1 MKFIIG
7 GVAAIIVIMVFMYY
21 RKQQKKLEEKIDS
34 RPLYNVVPEH
44 ATNKLIEK
52 IEKLTENFET
62 KIEPKKRKFRILL
75 NSADRDTN
83 VWPVQTEYNL
93 KLVDKI
99 YGLEKLTLTKATFPT
114 TLQLI
119 NDNNNQIVISGSFQF
134 AGPVNFPINYIV
146 PLINGIYSTTSLSA
160 MIQTA
165 INEVAAADPTYTSP
179 ATWTVSIEPST
190 SLISFTSVTLPTHP
204 INGAGVNI
212 NFTVSGNSYIT
223 DILGL
228 SASALAGSPTAP
240 YLGVE
245 PVNVSYPQNL
255 VLYLDNGAFDFD
267 SLRLMTKNQDDRRC
281 FAYMTVPS
289 GNGAGGS
296 ATPSAATLSGA
307 AILVAGSGGATGYG
321 TYVIT
326 KEMTNAYYKAYG
338 GKIPLLQNIHVRI
351 RQILP
356 DGTVVTPSFNAS
368 DHTLEFEVKANV
380 DKISLGYNK

>member
-7 GVAAIIVIMVFMYY
+7 GVAATIVIMIFMYY
-21 RKQQKKLEEKIDS
+21 RKQQRKLEEKVDS

-44 ATNKLIEK
+44 ATNRLVDR
-52 IEKLTENFET
+52 IEKLTQNFET
-62 KIEPKKRKFRILL
+62 KIEPKKRKFRLLL
-75 NSADRDTN
+75 NSADRDIAI
-83 VWPVQTEYNL
+83 WPTQTEYNL

-119 NDNNNQIVISGSFQF
+119 NDNNNQLTISGGFVF
-134 AGPVNFPINYIV
+134 ASVVLNFAYV
-146 PLINGIYSTTSLSA
+146 VSLTNGVYNTTSLAS

-165 INEVAAADPTYTSP
+165 INEEAALDATYTSP
-179 ATWTVSIEPST
+179 ATWAVGIESAT
-190 SLISFTSVTLPTHP
+190 GLITFTSVTLPSHP
-204 INGAGVNI
+204 VQGAGSALTFSV
-212 NFTVSGNSYIT
+212 TGNSYIT
-223 DILGL
+223 DVLGL
-228 SASALAGSPTAP
+228 SPTAADGNFTVP
-240 YLGVE
+240 YSGVE

-267 SLRLMTKNQDDRRC
+267 SLRLMAKDENDRRC

-351 RQILP
+351 RQILS
-356 DGTVVTPSFNAS
+356 DGTVVTPDFNAS
-368 DHTLEFEVKANV
+368 NHTLEFEVKANV

>member
-7 GVAAIIVIMVFMYY
+7 GVAAAIVLFIFMYY

-62 KIEPKKRKFRILL
+62 KIEPKMRKFRILV
-75 NSADRDTN
+75 NSADRDLTK
-83 VWPVQTEYNL
+83 WPTETEYDL
-93 KLVDKI
+93 RLVDKI
-99 YGLEKLTLTKATFPT
+99 YGLDKLTLTKATFPT

-119 NDNNNQIVISGSFQF
+119 NNNNNTLTISGTFSF
-134 AGPVNFPINYIV
+134 AGPTVLSFNYTAT
-146 PLINGIYSTTSLSA
+146 LTNGIYSTSSLDA
-160 MIQTA
+160 MIQGA
-165 INEVAAADPTYTSP
+165 INAAAAADATYSSP
-179 ATWTVSIEPST
+179 ATWST
-190 SLISFTSVTLPTHP
+190 ATADSTGIVSFTSTALPTHP
-204 INGAGVNI
+204 TFGVATNLTFSVTGNI
-212 NFTVSGNSYIT
+212 YLN
-223 DILGL
+223 DIMGL
-228 SASALAGSPTAP
+228 STSAPAGDSATP
-240 YLGVE
+240 YSGVD

-255 VLYLDNGAFDFD
+255 ILYLDNGAYDFD
-267 SLRLMTKNQDDRRC
+267 SMMLMTKDQNDRRC

-326 KEMTNAYYKAYG
+326 KDMTNAYYKAYG
-338 GKIPLLQNIHVRI
+338 GKIPLLQNLRVRI
-351 RQILP
+351 RQLLP
-356 DGTVVTPSFNAS
+356 DGTLVTPDFNGS
-368 DHTLEFEVKANV
+368 DHTLEFEIKANV
-380 DKISLGYNK
+380 DKISLGYTK

>member
-83 VWPVQTEYNL
+83 IWPSQTEYNL

-119 NDNNNQIVISGSFQF
+119 NDNNNQLTISGSFAF
-134 AGPVNFPINYIV
+134 ASAVINFAYV
-146 PLINGIYSTTSLSA
+146 VSLTNGIYNTTSLSA

-179 ATWTVSIEPST
+179 ATWAVSIEPST
-190 SLISFTSVTLPTHP
+190 GLISFTSVTLPTHP
-204 INGAGVNI
+204 IHGVGI
-212 NFTVSGNSYIT
+212 DVKFGVSGNSYIT
-223 DILGL
+223 DVLGL
-228 SASALAGSPTAP
+228 STTAPTGNITVP

-267 SLRLMTKNQDDRRC
+267 SLRLMTKDENDRRC